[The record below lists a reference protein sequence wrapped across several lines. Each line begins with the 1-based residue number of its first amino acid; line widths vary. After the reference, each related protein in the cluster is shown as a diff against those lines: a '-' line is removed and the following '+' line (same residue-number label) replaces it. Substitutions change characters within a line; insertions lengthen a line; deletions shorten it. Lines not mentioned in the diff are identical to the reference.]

1 MPIHL
6 LNEVNSANLLGSW
19 LNFYFLLVLLCLWGC
34 GGVGGGG
41 WGGSGALIWT
51 HTHTHT
57 HLHHQQH
64 SPFCVRNIHQIRD
77 WTRFPPRAAHLFP
90 PQCIE
95 SKCFSLWVL
104 CGHMSVSSSHRL
116 RLCSLLQE
124 MLGLVSAESNRD
136 RRFKE
141 CRENKQVCRC
151 WALHRQAC
159 DK

>member
-1 MPIHL
+1 MDDWKQKVI
-6 LNEVNSANLLGSW
+6 
-19 LNFYFLLVLLCLWGC
+19 FLPPPTFHFVALAFSFCLRQRGVC
-34 GGVGGGG
+34 GGVGLG
-41 WGGSGALIWT
+41 WGGGDDTHCTSAPPAALT
-51 HTHTHT
+51 F
-57 HLHHQQH
+57 L
-64 SPFCVRNIHQIRD
+64 PVCVRNIHQIRER
-77 WTRFPPRAAHLFP
+77 TRFPPRTAHLFP

-124 MLGLVSAESNRD
+124 MLGLVSVESNQD
-136 RRFKE
+136 RGFKE

-151 WALHRQAC
+151 WALPRQAR